1 MKQSWKG
8 NCCVGKRTFQRHVRR
23 GPGLKAR
30 IKLLARSVQAEP
42 RNTRLQASPRDEH
55 EARVS
60 VCLFFLHVRLCASTM
75 HYLYET

>member
-8 NCCVGKRTFQRHVRR
+8 NCCVGNRTFQRRVRA

-55 EARVS
+55 EARVFFS
-60 VCLFFLHVRLCASTM
+60 ACTIVCFNYALFV
-75 HYLYET
+75 